1 MRVSFFN
8 ELDSYSLFKNFDSKS
23 IISGVSADPRIGN
36 FYNNPSFGY
45 GGYCLPKDTKQL
57 LANYDS
63 IPQRL
68 IKAVVNSNE
77 VRKDLISEK
86 NN

>member
-1 MRVSFFN
+1 MEV
-8 ELDSYSLFKNFDSKS
+8 LF
-23 IISGVSADPRIGN
+23 A
-36 FYNNPSFGY
+36 
-45 GGYCLPKDTKQL
+45 KDTKQL

-86 NN
+86 IINSSSKIIELSSFNEERI